1 MLWQKA
7 PILKPKKFHHKYPA
21 PIPENWK
28 IFDSFDWKQNI
39 IVEVGCGNGEWVLNE
54 AQKNPKN
61 FYIGIERTQNRS
73 DTFLRA
79 SHLLKIS
86 NLLALRA
93 DAVALVGAK
102 FPAESVSAFYFFY
115 PNPYPKKKQA
125 SQRFCAAASFE
136 VFHRALQKNGSIYI
150 ASNILEYVE
159 EAGIFLEKFW
169 GYQIKFL
176 RPIISLIDS
185 SPSPSIPPP
194 SRGRDRDRGNWI
206 PRTAFEIKYFL
217 RGENLYE
224 MECIKA

>member
-7 PILKPKKFHHKYPA
+7 PILKPKKFRQKSLDS
-21 PIPENWK
+21 IPENWK
-28 IFDSFDWKQNI
+28 IFDSFDWNQNI

-54 AQKNPKN
+54 AQKTPKN

-102 FPAESVSAFYFFY
+102 FPAESVSAFYFIY

-150 ASNILEYVE
+150 ASNVYEYIE
-159 EAGIFLEKFW
+159 EARVFLEKFW

-194 SRGRDRDRGNWI
+194 SRGRDGGNWI
-206 PRTAFEIKYFL
+206 PRTAFERKYFL
-217 RGENLYE
+217 RGEKLYE
-224 MECIKA
+224 LLALKK